1 MVTDINWTYYSD
13 HLAIHI
19 NIKSLFC
26 ILETRLMLYI
36 NYTSINKSTNKIIVL
51 CCSQYSKFNEVYIR
65 DIFIQDTVS
74 ILDILISSW
83 ELWKAG
89 GSEQ

>member
-26 ILETRLMLYI
+26 ILETSLMLYI
-36 NYTSINKSTNKIIVL
+36 NYTSINKPTNKIIVL